1 VPCSGECTTQL
12 VDFNDFNASY
22 GIWNDGGSDCTRSSA
37 FAQYAVGGTG
47 SAVRLRDNSSSST
60 LTTDNLN
67 LSAYQDV
74 TVDFSYI
81 TVSMDNPD
89 EDFFLEV
96 STDGGSTFTI
106 VEEWNLGDEFEN
118 EVRYFDAVSIPGP
131 FSANTQFRFRCDAST
146 NSDEVYLDDISI
158 SGCQNSARLSG
169 SNPTPGFGGNTGFD
183 TAEAHALSNFTLFPN
198 PTQGQITLNFNL
210 SQTSK
215 VQLLITDTAGR
226 LIRQEEM
233 TLDQGLQQRE
243 VDASRF
249 VPGIYF
255 VHLITKGERVAK
267 KFVVLK

>member
-158 SGCQNSARLSG
+158 SGCAIGSALASPADI
-169 SNPTPGFGGNTGFD
+169 STPKEVLENVG
-183 TAEAHALSNFTLFPN
+183 AQQLTLFPN
-198 PTQGQITLNFNL
+198 PVN
-210 SQTSK
+210 SE
-215 VQLLITDTAGR
+215 LLISFDLSVENDVTIAITNLQGKVMGQQFIDGAQGGNRT
-226 LIRQEEM
+226 Q
-233 TLDQGLQQRE
+233 LD
-243 VDASRF
+243 VSRY
-249 VPGIYF
+249 PAGIY
-255 VHLITKGERVAK
+255 VLKLSTKAGSITE
-267 KFVVLK
+267 KFVVVK